1 MFIISGTRTFA
12 KNMGTST
19 EFCNCNNCG
28 QTVRLQVM
36 RGLSFLTFFWM
47 PLIPFSSKYYSICP
61 MCNAE
66 YKIKKEQALELL
78 SSSL

>member
-36 RGLSFLTFFWM
+36 RGLSFLTFFWI
-47 PLIPFSSKYYSICP
+47 LACIEFCRLLFVTYAYILYYSFSNQTMLIW
-61 MCNAE
+61 
-66 YKIKKEQALELL
+66 LV
-78 SSSL
+78 